1 MKNAAAEKSPG
12 TTNRGAAFHPTD
24 GRPSINKFAPSRRK
38 AIPRNWNNRSVW
50 SRERRGSVM
59 RVVPSANKAA
69 SNNADLIC
77 ALATGEAQDLHT
89 VSLAVAQADLSFRLI
104 LELRNRLADALQEV
118 TRMQV

>member
-1 MKNAAAEKSPG
+1 MRLDAIAPLCPLPTTSPAEPQAAGGSGFGRVLDGNRQANDAANAAV
-12 TTNRGAAFHPTD
+12 T
-24 GRPSINKFAPSRRK
+24 
-38 AIPRNWNNRSVW
+38 
-50 SRERRGSVM
+50 
-59 RVVPSANKAA
+59 
-69 SNNADLIC
+69 

>member
-1 MKNAAAEKSPG
+1 MPIDSIAPLASLPRLAPQAPAESQPATSGFGAVLNGLLDGNRQANVAAD
-12 TTNRGAAFHPTD
+12 AAVT
-24 GRPSINKFAPSRRK
+24 
-38 AIPRNWNNRSVW
+38 
-50 SRERRGSVM
+50 
-59 RVVPSANKAA
+59 
-69 SNNADLIC
+69 

>member
-1 MKNAAAEKSPG
+1 MAIDSLTPLAPLPQLQALSPRGDVQQPGASGFASVLNGLLDTSRDTQTAAD
-12 TTNRGAAFHPTD
+12 AAVT
-24 GRPSINKFAPSRRK
+24 
-38 AIPRNWNNRSVW
+38 
-50 SRERRGSVM
+50 
-59 RVVPSANKAA
+59 
-69 SNNADLIC
+69 

>member
-1 MKNAAAEKSPG
+1 MAIDSLAPLSPLPQLQPLAPHAPAEASGGGGFATILNGLLDSNRQASSAAD
-12 TTNRGAAFHPTD
+12 AAVT
-24 GRPSINKFAPSRRK
+24 
-38 AIPRNWNNRSVW
+38 
-50 SRERRGSVM
+50 
-59 RVVPSANKAA
+59 
-69 SNNADLIC
+69 